1 MDKSEIIQRGQRAAL
16 LLDDDLIKGAFAD
29 VEAAIVGQW
38 RELSVENK
46 GQAEELKRLLWA
58 ANQFKAIFESLI
70 CGASVAKNELLMD
83 SNMQIKAEAARERVR
98 NYG

>member
-1 MDKSEIIQRGQRAAL
+1 MDKTEIIQRGQRAQL
-16 LLDDDLIKGAFAD
+16 ILDDELVKEAFAELD
-29 VEAAIVGQW
+29 GAIVSQW

-46 GQAEELKRLLWA
+46 GQADELKRLLWA
-58 ANQFKAIFESLI
+58 ANQFKAIFESLV
-70 CGASVAKNELLMD
+70 CGASVAKNELLQD